1 MSELSI
7 INSLLGA
14 SGADRAVE
22 KPPLTDSPVMATALV
37 SDIPAAFGSG
47 NIGRLGVNII
57 ANRLL
62 AAGADPRYLG
72 ATLTI
77 DADTPED
84 LIESVALGMRD
95 AAVDAEME
103 WTAVEERIISSGPST
118 GINLSVFGIGQRMA
132 SVTSR
137 FSCPRKG
144 DRIIVTGPVGA
155 TGAAIEGSGRG
166 VEVLT
171 ESDGMVLTDVMR
183 AVYVH
188 DPDLSAVY
196 YPIYGIKRALAT
208 LGVEADIEIPSVP
221 VDEVVAGA
229 CDIMG
234 LDPLDLMTAG
244 VMLLTVSPADSAG
257 VLEAVR
263 RYDGGTRAAVIG
275 TVR

>member
-1 MSELSI
+1 MSELTI

-22 KPPLTDSPVMATALV
+22 KPSLTDSPVMATALV

-77 DADTPED
+77 DADTPKD

-95 AAVDAEME
+95 AAVEAEME

-118 GINLSVFGIGQRMA
+118 GINLSVFGIGQRMT
-132 SVTSR
+132 SVTSL

-166 VEVLT
+166 VV
-171 ESDGMVLTDVMR
+171 VLTDVMR

-196 YPIYGIKRALAT
+196 YPLYGIKRALAT
-208 LGVEADIEIPSVP
+208 LGVETDIEIPSVP

-244 VMLLTVSPADSAG
+244 VMLLTVSPADSTG